1 MKNSYLLKNL
11 ARTIAQ
17 NGGVSKAQSERLT
30 KILTPKELRELM
42 EIMVLEDEKVTMRV
56 TSADELSKSNKSE
69 LATLF
74 SGKKIET
81 VINNKIGAGLKVQ
94 AYDMI
99 YDLSVKSKIEKLA
112 EEIEEE
118 L

>member
-1 MKNSYLLKNL
+1 MKNTYLLKNL
-11 ARTIAQ
+11 AKTIVQ
-17 NGGVSKAQSERLT
+17 NRGISKTQSVRLT
-30 KILTPKELRELM
+30 KILTPKELRQLM
-42 EIMVLEDEKVTMRV
+42 EIMALEDEKITMKV
-56 TSADELSKSNKSE
+56 TSADGLSKTNKSE
-69 LATLF
+69 LTSLF
-74 SGKKIET
+74 YGKKIET
-81 VINNKIGAGLKVQ
+81 IIDNKIGAGLKVQ